1 MLASGQLTVTAT
13 ARTTA
18 GFLFGG
24 RLGPGLRALTAGLSP
39 ADEAQR
45 EALCATLRAQR
56 GNISAVARA
65 MNKDRK
71 QIQRWIKRY
80 AIDLEQFK

>member
-1 MLASGQLTVTAT
+1 MLAGTGPVEVAHLPDPVRTGRPPGT
-13 ARTTA
+13 ARAT
-18 GFLFGG
+18 
-24 RLGPGLRALTAGLSP
+24 PLSP

-71 QIQRWIKRY
+71 QIQRWIKRFS
-80 AIDLEQFK
+80 IDPDKFR